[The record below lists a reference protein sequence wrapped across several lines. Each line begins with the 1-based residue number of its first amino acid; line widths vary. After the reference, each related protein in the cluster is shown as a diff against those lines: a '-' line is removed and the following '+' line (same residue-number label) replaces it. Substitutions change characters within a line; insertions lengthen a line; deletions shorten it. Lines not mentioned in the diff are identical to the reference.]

1 MANVDR
7 LWLGVW
13 RLLLLGYQ
21 VDQKALQDASDEL
34 LQLINSAN
42 GSCCDNGRGWVKVGS
57 LIKISGLSIYRYST
71 YLNYLLP

>member
-1 MANVDR
+1 MVTVDR

-13 RLLLLGYQ
+13 RLLLLGNQ

-42 GSCCDNGRGWVKVGS
+42 GSCCDSGHSWLKV
-57 LIKISGLSIYRYST
+57 T
-71 YLNYLLP
+71 LLVHTCGPVITCYNSYWLTQ